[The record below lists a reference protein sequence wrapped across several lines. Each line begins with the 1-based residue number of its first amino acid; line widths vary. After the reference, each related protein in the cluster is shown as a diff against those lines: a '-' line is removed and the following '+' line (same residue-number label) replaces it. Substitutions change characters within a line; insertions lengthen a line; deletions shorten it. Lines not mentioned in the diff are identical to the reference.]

1 MGLLLSYSEQHLSPK
16 IIEILN
22 AFTVFDAITN
32 NLFTSSSV
40 WDGLYPAMYLP
51 SRQPYQENSN

>member
-40 WDGLYPAMYLP
+40 WDGLYPAM
-51 SRQPYQENSN
+51 